1 MNPIP
6 ILGIPHLNR
15 PDILR
20 RCLDSIDYP
29 VSRVVIVQNGK
40 DEDMPSLDNLP
51 HWIQNFTVIKH
62 PNAGVAGSWN
72 EIIKLF
78 PAPYWMISNND
89 ILFTPGA
96 LQRMAQAGDLQAL
109 LPTEYDNRPPA
120 GFLFGYGFSCFIITA
135 HGVMNCGTF
144 DECYFPAYNE
154 DTDMW
159 RRATLLGIR
168 MENVEGVCVKHGDH
182 EHSGSMTVN
191 SDAELMK
198 KNARTHG
205 GNHHYHFQKWGG
217 HNGHEVFDHPFND
230 PNWPVWAWKFDPLI
244 RRNQQW

>member
-29 VSRVVIVQNGK
+29 VSRVVIVQNGS
-40 DEDMPSLDNLP
+40 DSDMPSLDGLP
-51 HWIQNFTVIKH
+51 HWIQNLTVIKH

-72 EIIKLF
+72 EIIKFF

-89 ILFTPGA
+89 IRFTPGA

-109 LPTEYDNRPPA
+109 LPSEYDGRQPA
-120 GFLFGYGFSCFIITA
+120 GMLYGHAASCFIITK
-135 HGVMNCGTF
+135 HGVANLGLF
-144 DECYFPAYNE
+144 DENIFPAYLE
-154 DTDMW
+154 DCDMS

-168 MENVEGVCVKHGDH
+168 CENVEGVCLQHGDE
-182 EHSGSMTVN
+182 EHTGSTTVN
-191 SDAELMK
+191 SDPELRE
-198 KNARTHG
+198 KNMRTHG
-205 GNHHYHFQKWGG
+205 GNFWYFAQKHGG
-217 HNGHEVFDHPFND
+217 HPGHETFATPFND
-230 PNWPVWAWKFDPLI
+230 PNWPVWAWKFDPLH
-244 RRNQQW
+244 RANQQW

>member
-29 VSRVVIVQNGK
+29 VSRLVIVQNGK
-40 DEDMPSLDNLP
+40 DEDMPSLENLP
-51 HWIQNFTVIKH
+51 HWIQNITVIKH

-89 ILFTPGA
+89 ILFTSGA
-96 LQRMAQAGDLQAL
+96 LQKMAQAGELQGQ
-109 LPTEYDNRPPA
+109 LPSEYDDRQPA
-120 GFLFGYGFSCFIITA
+120 GMLFGHAASFFVITV
-135 HGVMNCGTF
+135 HGVMNVGTF
-144 DECYFPAYNE
+144 DENCFPAYLE
-154 DTDMW
+154 DCDW
-159 RRATLLGIR
+159 HRRANLLGVR
-168 MENVEGVCVKHGDH
+168 TENVDGVCVKHGDH

-191 SDAELMK
+191 SSAELML
-198 KNARTHG
+198 KNKRTHG
-205 GNHHYHFQKWGG
+205 GNFWYYREKWGG
-217 HNGHEVFDHPFND
+217 ENHQETYTRPFND
-230 PNWPVWAWKFDPLI
+230 PHWPLWAWKFDPLH
-244 RRNQQW
+244 RANQQW